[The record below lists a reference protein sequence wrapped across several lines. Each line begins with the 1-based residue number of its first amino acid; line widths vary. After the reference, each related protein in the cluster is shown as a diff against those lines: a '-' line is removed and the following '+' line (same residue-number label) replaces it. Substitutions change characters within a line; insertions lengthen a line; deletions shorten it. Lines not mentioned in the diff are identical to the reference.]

1 MTTEI
6 LFEVAETMSLF
17 NLTNNLNGNSNIH
30 FSLCL
35 IREIKQK
42 KKKKVKQ
49 IFQPKKL
56 QQLNS

>member
-35 IREIKQK
+35 MREIKK
-42 KKKKVKQ
+42 R
-49 IFQPKKL
+49 
-56 QQLNS
+56 